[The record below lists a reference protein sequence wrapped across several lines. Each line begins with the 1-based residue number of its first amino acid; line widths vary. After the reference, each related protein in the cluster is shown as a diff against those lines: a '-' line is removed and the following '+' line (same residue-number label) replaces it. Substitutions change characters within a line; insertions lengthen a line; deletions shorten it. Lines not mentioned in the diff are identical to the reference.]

1 MTFEDSRAR
10 HLGVACLFLFC
21 AACGSTPPSNVVT
34 ETADASNHFVGTQP
48 LYAELIRE
56 RGGSWV
62 FTRVSDSDMPSG
74 SGYLVRLNDLTP
86 AFDVRAAECI
96 PQVYPESHRCSPTH
110 PFREKDTGMLD
121 KIINGSIAVGTA
133 GKVTDLS
140 QTYETTFDEAAFNGA
155 VDEALLNTGLD
166 ENRRVLISTIDTY
179 DSEAALAKAELS
191 DLRMRL
197 TQTTGSQLELDI
209 RPQISGLTQYYGED
223 IDYTS
228 VVSLVAAD
236 TGAAAETRLERHEIL
251 PCDTRQCVARAQAA
265 LASLRQD
272 AQRQKQLLTESMQP
286 ELAVYDVRCDASAAD
301 GYTVSLAC
309 PEQVFATNGERATLD
324 IGVTI
329 LARDF
334 DSLLPNTDIGDE
346 SIEVSINDE
355 IATFSNV
362 TDEYI
367 TVTAQT
373 VYYNSKTHTTSER
386 IDVPPGISITRELR
400 DFLSPAIEIES
411 SYKGMTPDKAAGA
424 SFHFGFA
431 IRYRSASQVEERT
444 LHTVEN
450 YNVGCV
456 IENRIRPGSCRT
468 ESVADV
474 DYEDEVRKDPY
485 RAPH

>member
-10 HLGVACLFLFC
+10 HFGVACFFLLI
-21 AACGSTPPSNVVT
+21 AACGSNPPGNVVV

-48 LYAELIRE
+48 IYAELIRE

-86 AFDVRAAECI
+86 AFDVRAAECF
-96 PQVYPESHRCSPTH
+96 PQVYPEHHRCSPLH

-166 ENRRVLISTIDTY
+166 ENRRTLISSIDAYGT
-179 DSEAALAKAELS
+179 EMAQAEAELAE
-191 DLRMRL
+191 LQMRL
-197 TQTTGSQLELDI
+197 AQSDGKRLELDI
-209 RPQISGLTQYYGED
+209 RPQIGGLTQYYGKD
-223 IDYTS
+223 IDYTDI
-228 VVSLVAAD
+228 VTLVAAD
-236 TGAAAETRLERHEIL
+236 NGAAAETRLERHEIL
-251 PCDTRQCVARAQAA
+251 PCDTRQCVAKANAA
-265 LASLRQD
+265 LSSLRQD
-272 AQRQKQLLTESMQP
+272 VQRQKQLLSESMQP
-286 ELAVYDVRCDASAAD
+286 ELAVYNVRCDASAAR
-301 GYTVSLAC
+301 GYTVSVAC
-309 PEQVFATNGERATLD
+309 PEQIFATGGERATLD

-346 SIEVSINDE
+346 QIEVSIDGD
-355 IATFSNV
+355 IATFTNVSN
-362 TDEYI
+362 EYI

-373 VYYNSKTHTTSER
+373 VYYNSQTHTTSER
-386 IDVPPGISITRELR
+386 IDVPPGISINKQLR

-424 SFHFGFA
+424 SFRFGFA
-431 IRYRSASQVEERT
+431 VRYRTASQVEERT
-444 LHTVEN
+444 LHTMEN

-456 IENRIRPGSCRT
+456 IENRIRPGSCRA
-468 ESVADV
+468 EQVADI
-474 DYEDEVRKDPY
+474 DYEDEAVRDRY

>member
-10 HLGVACLFLFC
+10 HLGVACLFFLC
-21 AACGSTPPSNVVT
+21 AACGSTPPSNVVV

-48 LYAELIRE
+48 IYAELIRE

-62 FTRVSDSDMPSG
+62 FTKISDSDMPSG

-86 AFDVRAAECI
+86 AFDVRAAECF
-96 PQVYPESHRCSPTH
+96 PQVYPEHHRCSPMH

-133 GKVTDLS
+133 GKVTELS
-140 QTYETTFDEAAFNGA
+140 QSYETTFDEAAFNGA

-166 ENRRVLISTIDTY
+166 ENRRTLISTIDAY
-179 DSEAALAKAELS
+179 GAEVEQAEAELADLQARLAQSDSE
-191 DLRMRL
+191 
-197 TQTTGSQLELDI
+197 QLELDI
-209 RPQISGLTQYYGED
+209 RPRIGGLTQYYGKD
-223 IDYTS
+223 IDYSS

-236 TGAAAETRLERHEIL
+236 NAAMAETRLERHEIL
-251 PCDTRQCVARAQAA
+251 PCDTRQCVARANAA

-272 AQRQKQLLTESMQP
+272 LQRQKQLLTESMQP
-286 ELAVYDVRCDASAAD
+286 ELAVYEVRCDASAAG

-309 PEQVFATNGERATLD
+309 PEQIFATGGERATLD

-334 DSLLPNTDIGDE
+334 DSLLPETDISDE
-346 SIEVSINDE
+346 QIRVSIGEDV
-355 IATFSNV
+355 ATFTNVSN
-362 TDEYI
+362 EYI

-373 VYYNSKTHTTSER
+373 VYYNSQTHTTSER
-386 IDVPPGISITRELR
+386 IDVPPGISVSRQLS

-411 SYKGMTPDKAAGA
+411 SYKGMTPDKASGA
-424 SFHFGFA
+424 SFRFGFA
-431 IRYRSASQVEERT
+431 IRYRTASQVEERT
-444 LHTVEN
+444 LHSMEN

-456 IENRIRPGSCRT
+456 IDNRIRPGSCR
-468 ESVADV
+468 EEQVADL
-474 DYEDEVRKDPY
+474 DYEDEAVKDRY